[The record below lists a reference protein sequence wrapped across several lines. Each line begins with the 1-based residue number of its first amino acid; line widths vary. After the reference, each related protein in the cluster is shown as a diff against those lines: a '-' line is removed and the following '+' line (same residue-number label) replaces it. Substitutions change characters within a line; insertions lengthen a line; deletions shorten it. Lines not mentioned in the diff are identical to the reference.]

1 MWLLAQAAEGL
12 GGAEAGGRFS
22 VDAVLAP
29 YVYVF
34 YAAFIVSFLFTPIM
48 RVVASHYGIVDKPD
62 GIRKLHREP
71 VAYLGGVAVVLGWL
85 AGMALSRFLVAHY
98 SNTDGFGQVPP
109 TIPLGIVLGGLII
122 MLLGLVDDI
131 RGVRPVVKIGGQVA
145 AAGALIWSGA
155 GTTVAKPLLGN
166 LNERLQIFFHGT
178 TIDAPTYVPEGF
190 MAVASAVIVI
200 MLVVFCCN
208 AANLMDGLDGL
219 CGGVTAI
226 IALGYVF
233 LAVHV
238 ATGGSQS
245 LPDDALRII
254 IALALLGGVLGFV
267 PYNFNPASI
276 FMGDTGS
283 MFMGFV
289 IAVMIL
295 LLGEVASKWLLA
307 ALVMFSLPTLDTAL
321 AFVRRY
327 VNKRPFFS
335 ADKHHIHHQFL
346 ARGLTVRQTVLFL
359 YSSALVFVAL
369 GAVIAFI
376 RTRYAV
382 GMYLVIFGS
391 IIVAAYK
398 MGMVHEKVKVLEKPN
413 PIGPDDVASA
423 APPEG
428 VIELR
433 PPPAPLPSPASPT
446 SPGPAAP
453 SAAPAPVAVAPAGTW
468 SGVERRSGLDR
479 RAAARDPATPERS

>member
-1 MWLLAQAAEGL
+1 MDLAILAQSV
-12 GGAEAGGRFS
+12 AEASTPTRLS
-22 VDAVLAP
+22 VDTVLSP

-62 GIRKLHREP
+62 GLRKLHREP

-98 SNTDGFGQVPP
+98 SNTGDFGQVAPS
-109 TIPLGIVLGGLII
+109 IPVGIVIGGLII
-122 MLLGLVDDI
+122 MLLGLIDDI
-131 RGVRPVVKIGGQVA
+131 RGIRPIVKISGQVLA
-145 AAGALIWSGA
+145 ALSLIWSGA

-166 LNERLQIFFHGT
+166 VNERLKIFIHGT
-178 TIDAPTYVPEGF
+178 TLDVPNYVPDWAI
-190 MAVASAVIVI
+190 MVVSAVVVV

-238 ATGGSQS
+238 ATIGSQS
-245 LPDDALRII
+245 VEDDALRII
-254 IALALLGGVLGFV
+254 VALALLGGVLGFV

-283 MFMGFV
+283 MFLGFA
-289 IAVMIL
+289 IAVMVL

-307 ALVMFSLPTLDTAL
+307 ALVMFSLPTLDTGL

-346 ARGLTVRQTVLFL
+346 ARGLTVKQTVLFL
-359 YSSALVFVAL
+359 YGSALVFVSL
-369 GAVIAFI
+369 GATIAFM

-382 GMYLVIFGS
+382 GLYLVIFGCLV
-391 IIVAAYK
+391 VAAYK
-398 MGMVHEKVKVLEKPN
+398 MGMVHERVKVLERTN
-413 PIGPDDVASA
+413 PIGPDDLVTADQA
-423 APPEG
+423 EG

-433 PPPAPLPSPASPT
+433 T
-446 SPGPAAP
+446 GQ
-453 SAAPAPVAVAPAGTW
+453 G
-468 SGVERRSGLDR
+468 SGVSSAKATTASGTRSGAERRSGLDR
-479 RAAARDPATPERS
+479 REAGAPAAVSNGKTST

>member
-1 MWLLAQAAEGL
+1 MTQTLVVAQTTTAADSEVI
-12 GGAEAGGRFS
+12 RRS
-22 VDAVLAP
+22 VDSVLSP

-48 RVVASHYGIVDKPD
+48 KMVANYYGIVDKPD
-62 GIRKLHREP
+62 GLRKVHREP
-71 VAYLGGVAVVLGWL
+71 VAYLGGVAVILGWL
-85 AGMALSRFLVAHY
+85 AGLALSKFVVAHY
-98 SNTDGFGQVPP
+98 SNTWDFGQVSPHVP
-109 TIPLGIVLGGLII
+109 VGVALGAIVI
-122 MLLGLVDDI
+122 MLLGLVDDVK
-131 RGVRPVVKIGGQVA
+131 GLKPVIKIGGQVA
-145 AAGALIWSGA
+145 AAALLIWA
-155 GTTVAKPLLGN
+155 GVGTEVANPLFSN
-166 LNERLQIFFHGT
+166 INERLQILFYGT
-178 TIDAPTYVPEGF
+178 TVDAPVLIGPT
-190 MAVASAVIVI
+190 VAYWASMGVVVA
-200 MLVVFCCN
+200 MVVFCCN

-238 ATGGSQS
+238 ATLGMGSADS
-245 LPDDALRII
+245 VEDDALRIV

-283 MFMGFV
+283 MFLGFAV
-289 IAVMIL
+289 AVMIL

-307 ALVMFSLPTLDTAL
+307 ALVMFSLPTLDTGL

-346 ARGLTVRQTVLFL
+346 ARGLSVKQTVLFL
-359 YSSALVFVAL
+359 YGSAVLFVSL
-369 GAVIAFI
+369 GAVIALM

-382 GMYLVIFGS
+382 GLYLVVFAC

-398 MGMVHEKVKVLEKPN
+398 MGMVHERGKVVDKPN
-413 PIGPDDVASA
+413 PIGPDDRVSNSEGGVLEIRPGARDMSTASEVS
-423 APPEG
+423 PP
-428 VIELR
+428 
-433 PPPAPLPSPASPT
+433 
-446 SPGPAAP
+446 
-453 SAAPAPVAVAPAGTW
+453 GTW
-468 SGVERRSGLDR
+468 SERR
-479 RAAARDPATPERS
+479 TPEGGGG

>member
-1 MWLLAQAAEGL
+1 MWLLAQAADS
-12 GGAEAGGRFS
+12 GGGSKFS
-22 VDAVLAP
+22 VDAVLSP

-98 SNTDGFGQVPP
+98 SNTNGFGQVAPS
-109 TIPLGIVLGGLII
+109 IPAGIVTGGLII

-131 RGVRPVVKIGGQVA
+131 RGVKPVVKIGGQIA
-145 AAGALIWSGA
+145 AAGALLWAGA

-166 LNERLQIFFHGT
+166 LNERLQIFLHGT
-178 TIDAPTYVPEGF
+178 TLDVPTYVPEWF
-190 MAVASAVIVI
+190 MTAASAVIVV

-245 LPDDALRII
+245 LQDDAVRII
-254 IALALLGGVLGFV
+254 VALALLGGVLGFV

-283 MFMGFV
+283 MFLGFV

-327 VNKRPFFS
+327 VNRRPFFS

-369 GAVIAFI
+369 GAIIAFF

-398 MGMVHEKVKVLEKPN
+398 MGMVHERVKVVDKPN
-413 PIGPDDVASA
+413 PLGPDDRVTA

-428 VIELR
+428 IIEVR
-433 PPPAPLPSPASPT
+433 PSGSGQATLANATPAGAPLP
-446 SPGPAAP
+446 
-453 SAAPAPVAVAPAGTW
+453 GTW
-468 SGVERRSGLDR
+468 TGPERRSGLER
-479 RAAARDPATPERS
+479 RQTVARTQGTDVGPTG